1 MLLALLPLI
10 AQFGPMLAGWLGGPR
25 DGAIAAQIGAAVT
38 AVTGV
43 VTGTSDSTA
52 TAMAALAGKPELAA
66 QLTQRLAEIHAE
78 EVQAQTAAITAQII
92 ASAQSQADARA
103 YSLGLVKAGTA
114 MAWGAPILSGII
126 LGSFAAML
134 WVVLTRAV
142 PESSQALANILL
154 GTLAAMATQVANYW
168 LGSSA
173 GSSAK
178 NETIASAANAL
189 ATSMPGGAAPRPLS
203 K

>member
-10 AQFGPMLAGWLGGPR
+10 AQFGPMLASWLGGPR
-25 DGAIAAQIGAAVT
+25 DGAIAARVGAAVT

-78 EVQAQTAAITAQII
+78 EVQSQTAAITAQVL
-92 ASAQSQADARA
+92 ASAQSQADARS
-103 YSLGLVKAGTA
+103 YSLGLVKAGSS
-114 MAWGAPILSGII
+114 MAWGAPLLSAII
-126 LGSFAAML
+126 LVSFGIML
-134 WVVLTRAV
+134 WVVLTRVV
-142 PESSQALANILL
+142 PAGSEPLANVLL

-178 NETIASAANAL
+178 NETIASAASAL
-189 ATSMPGGAAPRPLS
+189 ATSSPGGAAQRPLS
-203 K
+203 L